1 MIFKLTERKGAE
13 FSGMDFTLKIIYTK
27 HFYLSQN
34 VHLTTPR

>member
-27 HFYLSQN
+27 HFYLSRN